1 MQLLISFFLLRK
13 SRILSAARAGDRAR
27 EPFFN
32 AAGAENV
39 TTFQLRDTFTANE
52 TFQAD
57 GALSGAGQR
66 SVVGESVLLLHDE
79 PVVVFLVVL
88 VVLVT
93 HDFVFVYQDPVIVA
107 ELKGVYFMFNPR
119 NNCT

>member
-1 MQLLISFFLLRK
+1 MRK
-13 SRILSAARAGDRAR
+13 SRILSAARACDRAR
-27 EPFFN
+27 EPFLN

-57 GALSGAGQR
+57 GALSSAGQR

-79 PVVVFLVVL
+79 PVVVLLVVL

-93 HDFVFVYQDPVIVA
+93 HDFVFVVQHP
-107 ELKGVYFMFNPR
+107 L
-119 NNCT
+119 